1 MVLSWELIFQEE
13 RNKSRKVDRHENDRR
28 QADSSYFIFA
38 FGCCTS
44 SIYLCNCSPSCLS
57 LLLLFFIFH
66 FIDQRNEA
74 GTVTGKQARIEQ
86 IAVSGEGTMIVGAEI
101 VIGTMIVIVDMIGS
115 VTEILTAPEIMIQ
128 EVDAGHA
135 HGLGNAPGTMI
146 APGIM
151 IVTGTCPP

>member
-1 MVLSWELIFQEE
+1 MKSWQSFRRRETRAARLIDMRMIE
-13 RNKSRKVDRHENDRR
+13 
-28 QADSSYFIFA
+28 
-38 FGCCTS
+38 
-44 SIYLCNCSPSCLS
+44 
-57 LLLLFFIFH
+57 
-66 FIDQRNEA
+66 DQRNEA

-151 IVTGTCPP
+151 IVTGVMIDTRSGLVQLGRYEKLVGFFCACQTLDDHWS